1 MSEKESANIEQT
13 NDDQVI
19 EVEWDAVKELHQLR
33 KYMLDIERNL
43 SAMMLQFEKQKA
55 AMLHR
60 SREIEVAIHQAG
72 SKLRED
78 KQLDAELTYELKL
91 PTAEGEKAYF
101 IRKES

>member
-1 MSEKESANIEQT
+1 MSEQENANIEQA

-19 EVEWDAVKELHQLR
+19 EVEWDEVKELHQLR
-33 KYMLDIERNL
+33 QYMLEVEGNL

-72 SKLRED
+72 AKLRTD

-101 IRKES
+101 IRKDD